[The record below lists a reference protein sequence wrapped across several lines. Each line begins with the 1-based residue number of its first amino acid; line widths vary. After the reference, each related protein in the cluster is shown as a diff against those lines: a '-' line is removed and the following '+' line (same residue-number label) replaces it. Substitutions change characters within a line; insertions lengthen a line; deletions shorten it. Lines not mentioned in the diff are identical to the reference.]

1 MSATATANATSA
13 TSATP
18 SDHSIPLSLERI
30 DRALAE
36 GGLAPAGTSAAKVLH
51 LLTGLLRLECASRAD
66 RLKSLHDATIAAGGT
81 PSAATYADFRTALEE
96 LLERANYREISGAEL
111 NEAFESQA
119 LSAVKIEVDLDAFS
133 ALHIYARGKRPAS
146 EVLVSLLGLR
156 KRRVDFDL
164 LDRVFVLCAEQPSG
178 GRAGSAT
185 RKAEGHGGAT
195 LEAPPLTLKL
205 FRGIPVPDMEMLLP
219 NTKLRMRTLDQAT
232 VFVPAVVSVVLAAS
246 KVLFSLTAIV
256 GLIRFWVG
264 LQKEEP
270 VAAGGWG
277 LVAAGSFTLLGI
289 TMGAWTKYQKRRLE
303 YANAHSKTLYFQTLD
318 SEAGAFLR
326 VLDEA
331 FEEEAK
337 EATLAYA
344 FLLAHGPSTEA
355 ALDARV
361 EAWLREKLGEPVDFE
376 VDDALAKL
384 ERLGVATKSGETW
397 TAVAPETAAEALR
410 ARWVAAV

>member
-1 MSATATANATSA
+1 
-13 TSATP
+13 
-18 SDHSIPLSLERI
+18 
-30 DRALAE
+30 
-36 GGLAPAGTSAAKVLH
+36 
-51 LLTGLLRLECASRAD
+51 
-66 RLKSLHDATIAAGGT
+66 
-81 PSAATYADFRTALEE
+81 
-96 LLERANYREISGAEL
+96 
-111 NEAFESQA
+111 
-119 LSAVKIEVDLDAFS
+119 
-133 ALHIYARGKRPAS
+133 
-146 EVLVSLLGLR
+146 
-156 KRRVDFDL
+156 
-164 LDRVFVLCAEQPSG
+164 
-178 GRAGSAT
+178 
-185 RKAEGHGGAT
+185 
-195 LEAPPLTLKL
+195 
-205 FRGIPVPDMEMLLP
+205 
-219 NTKLRMRTLDQAT
+219 

-246 KVLFSLTAIV
+246 KVLFSLTAIL
-256 GLIRFWVG
+256 GLIRFWAG

-318 SEAGAFLR
+318 SESGAFLR

-344 FLLAHGPSTEA
+344 FLLAHGPSDEHT
-355 ALDARV
+355 LDKRI
-361 EAWLREKLGEPVDFE
+361 EAWIAERAGVACDFE

-397 TAVAPETAAEALR
+397 TAAPAAEAEAGLR